1 MQTWISC
8 KQEINVYISKPVR
21 RWKTPQGKFIWK
33 KGFKLKDW
41 GKSMTRTTTATIS
54 LFSKIKIIKGDLSLF
69 KTLIVFKTSPGLRFS
84 YISRIPIIFNF
95 VLCTNLTFI
104 TIPIRIPRSN
114 TKLIFIIYW
123 NSVWIKERINEMLNY
138 FRNPWPN
145 LKNLSGG
152 LNLSRGLIMAGS
164 T

>member
-1 MQTWISC
+1 MSLRITRTVSLIYLLYC
-8 KQEINVYISKPVR
+8 RHGLAVSKRSMFTSANRFGDEKPPKVNTFE
-21 RWKTPQGKFIWK
+21 KN
-33 KGFKLKDW
+33 GFKLKDW

-114 TKLIFIIYW
+114 TKLIFIIY
-123 NSVWIKERINEMLNY
+123 
-138 FRNPWPN
+138 
-145 LKNLSGG
+145 
-152 LNLSRGLIMAGS
+152 
-164 T
+164 